1 MAGKRGSTPNLA
13 LPLAEWPSNDRTAWE
28 QARGPRSRLFGG
40 GGAAHHLREATAT
53 AYVNAVGQFLGHL
66 HRAGLLNAEEAPAD
80 RFQVERLNGFVE
92 ELGARGVQASSIKQ
106 TLVMLRSAMRF
117 IAPEADLTF
126 LTWPSGTPLSK
137 ALPSEPK
144 SFSVQN
150 RRVAMGFAETM
161 NAKAM
166 DIADSPARRRQLR
179 DAALIGVLISV
190 APRLSSMMRMR
201 FDRLVRRDDGTW
213 LLKLKAEDTKN
224 HTPLEL
230 PLGARCTKLMDDY
243 LADGR
248 GGFPGAAG
256 TDHVWMGMKGP
267 MTVQGISRSF
277 KEFCLTCFGKAEG
290 PQAARRWLRSEA
302 VRVSPELALDAAL
315 TLGHSQEVSA
325 QYYAE
330 ATSLHAAL
338 RHGEGVRAMRA
349 GKTPQR
355 RSDRRQIL
363 RQPSTGQRRRGKG

>member
-28 QARGPRSRLFGG
+28 QARGPRSRLFGS
-40 GGAAHHLREATAT
+40 GGAAHHLRQATANSY
-53 AYVNAVGQFLGHL
+53 ANAIGQFLAHL
-66 HRAGLLNAEEAPAD
+66 HRAGMLNAEEAPAD

-92 ELGARGVQASSIKQ
+92 ELCARGVQASSIKQ

-126 LTWPSGTPLSK
+126 LTWPSGSPLSK

-150 RRVAMGFAETM
+150 RSVAMGFAETM

-166 DIADSPARRRQLR
+166 DIAGSPARRRQLR

-243 LADGR
+243 LAHGR

-277 KEFCLTCFGKAEG
+277 EEFCLTCFGKAEG

-349 GKTPQR
+349 GKMPQR
-355 RSDRRQIL
+355 RSDRRQIM
-363 RQPSTGQRRRGKG
+363 RQPSNGQRRRGKG